1 MGGMTGPVLRAD
13 ETVLRANIAAVAAR
27 VDPAAL
33 MMVVKDDGY
42 GLGADWA
49 ARVAVDAGVGWIG
62 SYDIPTALQLRAQ
75 VGPDPRLFAWVT
87 SQAAEIDAA
96 LGAEVDLGVGTMDYL
111 ERVIARAAALG
122 ARARIHLKVDTG
134 LHRNGL
140 SAAEWERGVSLALQA
155 QREGHMELVGAWS
168 HLAEASDEEDD
179 RAQARFLAAVQRAR
193 DLGADLPYVHLT
205 ASAATW
211 ARPELRG
218 TLVRVGAF
226 CFGIRSADGPDLPGI
241 APAAELVATVQRIE
255 GDDVIAGIGSFDGL
269 PSTLGGRVQV
279 GTPAGPRA
287 LRSVQPD
294 AVRVAGWEGA
304 AVGDEIVLFGRGG
317 SGESSPTTLAEAIGT
332 VGEEILC
339 RLTAHIHREYR

>member
-1 MGGMTGPVLRAD
+1 MGGMSGAVLRVD
-13 ETVLRANIAAVAAR
+13 EAVLRANIAAVTAR
-27 VDPAAL
+27 VDPSVL

-42 GLGADWA
+42 GLGAVWS

-62 SYDIPTALQLRAQ
+62 TYDISTALRLRAAL
-75 VGPDPRLFAWVT
+75 GAGPRLFAWVT
-87 SQAAEIDAA
+87 SEDAEIDAA
-96 LGAEVDLGVGTMDYL
+96 LQARIDLGVGTMDYL
-111 ERVIARAAALG
+111 ERVIARAGQIG
-122 ARARIHLKVDTG
+122 ACGRIHLKVDTG

-140 SAAEWERGVSLALQA
+140 SAAEWEDGVAFALQA
-155 QREGHMELVGAWS
+155 AARGQVDLVGAWS

-179 RAQARFLAAVQRAR
+179 VAQARFLAAVQRAR
-193 DLGADLPYVHLT
+193 ELGADFSAVHLT

-226 CFGIRSADGPDLPGI
+226 CYGIRSADGPELPGI
-241 APAAELVATVQRIE
+241 VPAAELVATVQRIE
-255 GDDVIAGIGSFDGL
+255 ADEVVAGIGSFDGL
-269 PSTLGGRVQV
+269 PSTLAGLVDV

-287 LRSVQPD
+287 LRSVDPD
-294 AVRVAGWEGA
+294 TVRVAAWDGA

-317 SGESSPTTLAEAIGT
+317 SGDSSPTTLAEAIGT

-339 RLTAHIHREYR
+339 RLTAHVRREYR

>member
-1 MGGMTGPVLRAD
+1 MTGPVLRAD
-13 ETVLRANIAAVAAR
+13 ESVLRANIAAVMSR
-27 VDPAAL
+27 VDPAGL

-42 GLGADWA
+42 GLGAVWA
-49 ARVAVDAGVGWIG
+49 ARVAVEAGVGWIG
-62 SYDIPTALQLRAQ
+62 SYDIPTALLLRAE
-75 VGPDPRLFAWVT
+75 VGDGPRLFAWVT
-87 SQAAEIDAA
+87 SEDAEIDAA
-96 LGAEVDLGVGTMDYL
+96 LRAEVDLGVGTMDYL
-111 ERVIARAAALG
+111 ERVLARAAALG

-140 SAAEWERGVSLALQA
+140 SAAEWEAGVALALQA
-155 QREGHMELVGAWS
+155 QAAGHVDLVGAWS

-179 RAQARFLAAVQRAR
+179 LAQARFLAAVQRAGE
-193 DLGADLPYVHLT
+193 LGAELPHVHLT

-241 APAAELVATVQRIE
+241 APAAELVATVQQID
-255 GDDVIAGIGSFDGL
+255 GDEIVAGIGSFDGL
-269 PSTLGGRVQV
+269 PSTLAGRVEV

-287 LRSVQPD
+287 LRSVQLD
-294 AVRVAGWEGA
+294 TVRVTAWEGA
-304 AVGDEIVLFGRGG
+304 AVGDEVVLFGRGG

-339 RLTAHIHREYR
+339 RLTAHVRREYR